1 MESFTFHLY
10 NTAMVKRTAKSL
22 LHWCVGCVCPSL
34 RLQHRALSLLQPDR
48 SVPAPAE
55 HLHQQQQ
62 HIRRHV
68 YNYREPRRAGERGGK
83 TREAPTSPSPCSAP
97 KQTLKV
103 GGVTQSYFIVLRLTA
118 RAKMEYSL
126 NAKYNVTEYIRK
138 KRSIYISTQEKEGL
152 CGEPSH
158 VGGRHSNRCRWY
170 RGEDCSESELCG
182 CQQQWRCVEKQ
193 FGCITFLAPLT
204 PLSHLFTLNTDKILI
219 LQYYS
224 LQAFTSLKLI
234 ILSLFLSQTAT

>member
-1 MESFTFHLY
+1 MHNTLYFTIVLWS
-10 NTAMVKRTAKSL
+10 REL
-22 LHWCVGCVCPSL
+22 LSYSCTDLWDVCPPL

-103 GGVTQSYFIVLRLTA
+103 GSHWQHALNFTNLLCLTFNCTS
-118 RAKMEYSL
+118 RYSL
-126 NAKYNVTEYIRK
+126 NAKYNVTE
-138 KRSIYISTQEKEGL
+138 
-152 CGEPSH
+152 
-158 VGGRHSNRCRWY
+158 
-170 RGEDCSESELCG
+170 
-182 CQQQWRCVEKQ
+182 
-193 FGCITFLAPLT
+193 LT
-204 PLSHLFTLNTDKILI
+204 
-219 LQYYS
+219 
-224 LQAFTSLKLI
+224 
-234 ILSLFLSQTAT
+234 